1 MPWDKQAMKDVQ
13 ICDKQ
18 REVDKKHQ
26 SVDLRMRKLS
36 IMKVMLLLN
45 EFIV

>member
-18 REVDKKHQ
+18 RVVDKKRQ

-36 IMKVMLLLN
+36 IVTPLLYYY
-45 EFIV
+45 